1 MSRSLRSPLHM
12 SMMTVLRRERGR
24 SDLTQAELAGRL
36 RRPQSYVAKVE
47 TGERRL
53 DVVEFVEY
61 ARAIGLE
68 PAHLLAL
75 ILKGEQG

>member
-1 MSRSLRSPLHM
+1 MSRSLRSPLHT

>member
-1 MSRSLRSPLHM
+1 MSRSLRSPLHV

-24 SDLTQAELAGRL
+24 SALTQAELAGRL

-61 ARAIGLE
+61 ARALGLE
-68 PAHLLAL
+68 PARLLAL
-75 ILKGEQG
+75 ILEGEQG

>member
-1 MSRSLRSPLHM
+1 M

>member
-1 MSRSLRSPLHM
+1 MPRSLRSLLHL
-12 SMMTVLRRERGR
+12 SMMTVLRQERTR
-24 SDLTQAELAGRL
+24 RNLTQTELAGRL
-36 RRPQSYVAKVE
+36 HRAQSYVAKVE

-68 PAHLLAL
+68 PARLLAL
-75 ILKGEQG
+75 ILEGEHG